1 MELGVKLWKNKIS
14 NRNNTKSDAKA
25 NELPTLAKKEQVKLL
40 LERERVWKNWY
51 HFRSL
56 FFLFIPHKFI
66 LTFLNLHQLKSTLF
80 KILHFILST
89 FNYTHICKVPTES
102 RHRIHVH
109 MYSLS
114 LWDWILSAEDIY
126 DTLHSLLCSW
136 TNLLDILN
144 HDCGKQ
150 INDDVMKLR
159 EK

>member
-1 MELGVKLWKNKIS
+1 MTSHICFFFYFYQVCGFSGSSNLLSNYSIIS
-14 NRNNTKSDAKA
+14 LTSW
-25 NELPTLAKKEQVKLL
+25 
-40 LERERVWKNWY
+40 ERVWKNWY

-56 FFLFIPHKFI
+56 FFLFISHKFI

-80 KILHFILST
+80 KILHFILSA

-102 RHRIHVH
+102 SHRIHVH

-114 LWDWILSAEDIY
+114 LWDWVLSAEDIY

-136 TNLLDILN
+136 TNLLGILN

-150 INDDVMKLR
+150 INDNCDNMKLR
-159 EK
+159 EKRHPKW